1 MFRQMPGDLV
11 QNHDPHRQLYNLL
24 HLAAPERSGY
34 SKPSHWSFELPIP
47 NLTDCDFRRFSRESE
62 NRDDCSYAFLN
73 SVTYK
78 SSPKGSI
85 FTVVALF
92 VAYLL
97 FVSVYRVAFHP
108 LVKFPGPCIGALTTY
123 YRAYYDV
130 FYHGGWL
137 DQLKVLHA
145 KYGPVIRVGPNE
157 IHFSTS
163 GAYNEIS
170 RFPRDRDWY
179 KEALSPTPD
188 SLVTIA
194 DPQEASKRRA
204 RMGSYFSR
212 RAVLELEITV
222 QRNVDKL
229 IDRLFSHAASS
240 KPADLLMA
248 YRAATNDIITGYLFA
263 QKFNALDYEGFKHPF
278 LVAFDDIASSIWLL
292 KNLPLPSAFPVA
304 RLPDWIVKIV
314 NPAAQ
319 PVLNQKYFVI
329 QKIKEWEA
337 DAQMERRG
345 QRGERAIFDSFLKPA
360 KLAKYNE
367 GTPLRSEEG
376 NEYPWLIPRSQLMD
390 ECTSIQFAG
399 TDTVGNACLFGTFH
413 LLNDRVVLGTLRKE
427 LDEAWVD
434 REDPMPFER
443 LEKLP
448 YLTAVIK
455 ESLRLSHGVPGPL
468 PRIVNRPDTVI
479 LGCSIPHGTVVSS
492 AAYFSHMNPTIFSDP
507 HKFVPERWIGSDSR
521 DLEKHLVAFS
531 KGPRMCLGVN
541 LAWCEL
547 YLIMG
552 NVFRKLD
559 MEIYD
564 TTAKDL
570 EFGDFFIPLFRGKHL
585 QAIVKSFR
593 E

>member
-1 MFRQMPGDLV
+1 
-11 QNHDPHRQLYNLL
+11 
-24 HLAAPERSGY
+24 
-34 SKPSHWSFELPIP
+34 
-47 NLTDCDFRRFSRESE
+47 
-62 NRDDCSYAFLN
+62 
-73 SVTYK
+73 
-78 SSPKGSI
+78 
-85 FTVVALF
+85 
-92 VAYLL
+92 
-97 FVSVYRVAFHP
+97 
-108 LVKFPGPCIGALTTY
+108 
-123 YRAYYDV
+123 
-130 FYHGGWL
+130 
-137 DQLKVLHA
+137 
-145 KYGPVIRVGPNE
+145 
-157 IHFSTS
+157 
-163 GAYNEIS
+163 
-170 RFPRDRDWY
+170 
-179 KEALSPTPD
+179 
-188 SLVTIA
+188 
-194 DPQEASKRRA
+194 
-204 RMGSYFSR
+204 MGSYFSR
-212 RAVLELEITV
+212 RAVLELENTV

-304 RLPDWIVKIV
+304 RLPDWIVKVV
-314 NPAAQ
+314 NPAAR

-337 DAQMERRG
+337 DTQMERRG

-413 LLNDRVVLGTLRKE
+413 LLNDRVVLGKLRKE

-448 YLTAVIK
+448 YL
-455 ESLRLSHGVPGPL
+455 
-468 PRIVNRPDTVI
+468 
-479 LGCSIPHGTVVSS
+479 TVVSS